1 LTAAFLLA
9 GSRNGF
15 LKKDLSFG
23 SAAGLLIGLAA
34 VNTKG
39 MMTAA
44 GTPGMVPAFAVFAA
58 LVVGLNLAGLLL
70 IQEGF
75 RKGRAVIVVAL
86 QAALTGA
93 VPVAGGF
100 LVFGERLT
108 AGPVAVHQA
117 IGLLFALGGT
127 VFLAG
132 LEGRSLDGVRKVRRT
147 AGTGGDDG
155 V

>member
-1 LTAAFLLA
+1 LTAGFLLS

-39 MMTAA
+39 MMTDA
-44 GTPGMVPAFAVFAA
+44 GRPGMVPVFAL
-58 LVVGLNLAGLLL
+58 LVVGLNLGGLLL

-108 AGPVAVHQA
+108 AGPVAVQQA
-117 IGLLFALGGT
+117 IGLFFALGGT

-132 LEGRSLDGVRKVRRT
+132 LEGKGLDGVRKVKRT
-147 AGTGGDDG
+147 AGAGGDDG